1 MREKREK
8 EPPPLFSG
16 EKKKKEKKKKR
27 NRRGKKSQQGKRQQ
41 TSPPPTFFSKVWI
54 RHWASSTK
62 STAEFKDFF
71 NCSPLTQIF
80 FLFLCHVKAKIPNVS
95 LNCDRRKSSVHCVKP
110 RFVHRRISRCGVQIG
125 NSSYFT
131 KRVRKS

>member
-8 EPPPLFSG
+8 EPPLFSG
-16 EKKKKEKKKKR
+16 EKKKKEEKKKGIVEGRKASR
-27 NRRGKKSQQGKRQQ
+27 ASDKKPPP
-41 TSPPPTFFSKVWI
+41 PPPTFFSKVWI

-80 FLFLCHVKAKIPNVS
+80 FLFLSHVQAKIPNVS

-110 RFVHRRISRCGVQIG
+110 RFVHRRISRCDVQIG